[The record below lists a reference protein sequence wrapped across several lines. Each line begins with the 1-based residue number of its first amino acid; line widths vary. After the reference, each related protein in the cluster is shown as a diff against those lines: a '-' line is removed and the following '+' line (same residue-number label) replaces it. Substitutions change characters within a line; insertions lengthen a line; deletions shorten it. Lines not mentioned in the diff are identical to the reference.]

1 MQSMEMS
8 KMPNMHRIEKKH
20 AFTLVEIMVTMAIL
34 VVMMSFLFQYVIGA
48 QRIFTSSNR
57 QAVLFDDA
65 QIVLGLMENDLQNMV
80 VSNEPG
86 REIPMFYD
94 KGKYPPS
101 TGNTYHILM
110 MVTSGESSKLSD
122 SEEGTLVGYYLIIY
136 CYCEEDEKL
145 YRVAIDNKTALGE
158 TNLKPWNFFGLDF
171 IGNATTSEKQAIIA
185 KYASGMVTKMTSDY
199 ELMDAVSSFKIIP
212 LNSDD
217 FDSTSHFAKVRP
229 DAIKIELTLYDAEK
243 IADRLS
249 GLTDSAEDKKV
260 AKKLKEENSRL
271 FSKVIFFNDMR

>member
-1 MQSMEMS
+1 
-8 KMPNMHRIEKKH
+8 MPNMIRTAKKR

-65 QIVLGLMENDLQNMV
+65 QIVLGLMENDLQNMII
-80 VSNEPG
+80 SNEPG
-86 REIPMFYD
+86 REIPMFYN
-94 KGKYPPS
+94 KGEYSSK
-101 TGNTYHILM
+101 NYHILM
-110 MVTSGESSKLSD
+110 MVTSGESTKLDTSK
-122 SEEGTLVGYYLIIY
+122 EETLVGYYLVIY

-145 YRVAIDNKTALGE
+145 YRVAIDNKQALDE
-158 TNLKPWNFFGLDF
+158 TNLKPWSFFGLDF
-171 IGNATTSEKQAIIA
+171 VGETTAAERNALIA

-199 ELMDAVSSFKIIP
+199 ELMDAVSAFRIIP
-212 LNSDD
+212 LNNDD
-217 FDSTSHFAKVRP
+217 FVTSATALNKGIAKVRP
-229 DAIKIELTLYDAEK
+229 NAIKIELTLYDAEK

-249 GLTDSAEDKKV
+249 VLTNSEEDKKV
-260 AKKLKEENSRL
+260 AKKLKSENSRL

>member
-1 MQSMEMS
+1 MLN
-8 KMPNMHRIEKKH
+8 KNRTAKKR

-86 REIPMFYD
+86 REIPMFYE
-94 KGKYPPS
+94 KGTFSSK
-101 TGNTYHILM
+101 TYHILM
-110 MVTSGESSKLSD
+110 MVTSGESTKLD
-122 SEEGTLVGYYLIIY
+122 NSEEETLVGYYLVIY

-145 YRVAIDNKTALGE
+145 YRVAIDNKTALDE

-171 IGNATTSEKQAIIA
+171 VGDATAAERNALIA

-199 ELMDAVSSFKIIP
+199 ELMDAVSAFRIIP

-229 DAIKIELTLYDAEK
+229 DAIKVELTLYDAEK
-243 IADRLS
+243 VPKDLPDARQEEL
-249 GLTDSAEDKKV
+249 KK
-260 AKKLKEENSRL
+260 ENSRL

>member
-1 MQSMEMS
+1 
-8 KMPNMHRIEKKH
+8 MPNMHRIEKKH

-86 REIPMFYD
+86 REIPMFYN
-94 KGKYPPS
+94 KGPYTDDEGHTK
-101 TGNTYHILM
+101 TYHIIM
-110 MVTSGESSKLSD
+110 MVTSGESTKLNN
-122 SEEGTLVGYYLIIY
+122 SEEETLVGYYLVIY

-145 YRVAIDNKTALGE
+145 YRVAIDNEHALGP
-158 TNLKPWNFFGLDF
+158 TLDLKPWDFYGLDF
-171 IGNATTSEKQAIIA
+171 VGDATDTERNALII
-185 KYASGMVTKMTSDY
+185 KYASGMVKKMTSDY
-199 ELMDAVSSFKIIP
+199 ELMDAVSAFRIIP
-212 LNSDD
+212 LNNDD
-217 FDSTSHFAKVRP
+217 FVTSGANKGIAKVRP
-229 DAIKIELTLYDAEK
+229 NAIKIELTLYDAEK
-243 IADRLS
+243 VPKDLPDERQEEL
-249 GLTDSAEDKKV
+249 KK
-260 AKKLKEENSRL
+260 ENARL

>member
-1 MQSMEMS
+1 MLN
-8 KMPNMHRIEKKH
+8 KNRTAKKR

-86 REIPMFYD
+86 REIPMFYE
-94 KGKYPPS
+94 KGTFSSK
-101 TGNTYHILM
+101 TYHILM
-110 MVTSGESSKLSD
+110 MVTSGESTKLNN
-122 SEEGTLVGYYLIIY
+122 SEEETLVGYYLVIY

-145 YRVAIDNKTALGE
+145 YRVAIDNKHALGP
-158 TNLKPWNFFGLDF
+158 TLNLEPWDFFGLDF
-171 IGNATTSEKQAIIA
+171 IGDATTSEKQAIIA
-185 KYASGMVTKMTSDY
+185 KYASGIVTKMTSDY
-199 ELMDAVSSFKIIP
+199 ELMDAVSAFRIIP

-229 DAIKIELTLYDAEK
+229 DAIKVELTLYDAEK
-243 IADRLS
+243 VPKDLPDARQEEL
-249 GLTDSAEDKKV
+249 KK
-260 AKKLKEENSRL
+260 ENSRL

>member
-1 MQSMEMS
+1 
-8 KMPNMHRIEKKH
+8 MPKMHRIEKKR

-48 QRIFTSSNR
+48 QKIFTASNR

-86 REIPMFYD
+86 REIPMFYN
-94 KGKYPPS
+94 KGSY
-101 TGNTYHILM
+101 TDADGNNKTYHILM
-110 MVTSGESSKLSD
+110 IVTSGESTKLNN
-122 SEEGTLVGYYLIIY
+122 SEEVTLVGYYLVVY

-145 YRVAIDNKTALGE
+145 YRVAIDNKTALDE

-171 IGNATTSEKQAIIA
+171 VGNTTATERNALIT

-199 ELMDAVSSFKIIP
+199 ELMDAVSAFRIIP

-217 FDSTSHFAKVRP
+217 FDSSTHFAKVRP
-229 DAIKIELTLYDAEK
+229 NAIKIELTLYDAEK
-243 IADRLS
+243 VSKDLPDERQEEL
-249 GLTDSAEDKKV
+249 KK
-260 AKKLKEENSRL
+260 ENSRL

>member
-1 MQSMEMS
+1 
-8 KMPNMHRIEKKH
+8 MPNMIRTAKKR

-65 QIVLGLMENDLQNMV
+65 QIVLGLMENDLQNMII
-80 VSNEPG
+80 SNEPG
-86 REIPMFYD
+86 REIPMFYNKAPYTD
-94 KGKYPPS
+94 ADGISK
-101 TGNTYHILM
+101 TYHILM
-110 MVTSGESSKLSD
+110 MVTSGESTKLDTSK
-122 SEEGTLVGYYLIIY
+122 EETLVGYYLVIY

-145 YRVAIDNKTALGE
+145 YRVAIDNKQALDE
-158 TNLKPWNFFGLDF
+158 TNLKPWSFFGLDF
-171 IGNATTSEKQAIIA
+171 VGETTAAERNALIT

-199 ELMDAVSSFKIIP
+199 ELMDAVSAFRIIP
-212 LNSDD
+212 LNNDD
-217 FDSTSHFAKVRP
+217 FVTSATALNKGIAKVRP
-229 DAIKIELTLYDAEK
+229 NAIKIELTLYDAEK

-249 GLTDSAEDKKV
+249 VLTNSEEDKKV
-260 AKKLKEENSRL
+260 AKKLKSENSRL

>member
-1 MQSMEMS
+1 MLN
-8 KMPNMHRIEKKH
+8 KNRTAKKR

-86 REIPMFYD
+86 REIPMFYN
-94 KGKYPPS
+94 KAPYSGK
-101 TGNTYHILM
+101 NYHILM
-110 MVTSGESSKLSD
+110 MVTSGESSKLS
-122 SEEGTLVGYYLIIY
+122 SSNEETLVGYYLVIY

-145 YRVAIDNKTALGE
+145 YRVAIDNKTALDE
-158 TNLKPWNFFGLDF
+158 TNLKPWSFFGLDF
-171 IGNATTSEKQAIIA
+171 VGDATAAERNALIA
-185 KYASGMVTKMTSDY
+185 KYASSMVTKITSDD
-199 ELMDAVSSFKIIP
+199 EVIDAVSAFKIIP
-212 LNSDD
+212 LNNDD
-217 FDSTSHFAKVRP
+217 FVTTAGLNKGIAKVRP

-243 IADRLS
+243 IAERLS
-249 GLTDSAEDKKV
+249 VLTDSEDDKKV

>member
-1 MQSMEMS
+1 
-8 KMPNMHRIEKKH
+8 MPNMHRIEKKH

-86 REIPMFYD
+86 REIPMFD
-94 KGKYPPS
+94 REISISSK
-101 TGNTYHILM
+101 TYHILM
-110 MVTSGESSKLSD
+110 MVTSGESTKLSD
-122 SEEGTLVGYYLIIY
+122 SEEETLVGYYLVIY
-136 CYCEEDEKL
+136 CYSKDDEKL
-145 YRVAIDNKTALGE
+145 YRVAIDNKKALGDGDD
-158 TNLKPWNFFGLDF
+158 LKPWNFFGLDF
-171 IGNATTSEKQAIIA
+171 VGDVTASERNSLIT
-185 KYASGMVTKMTSDY
+185 KYANDILTKMTTNY
-199 ELMDAVSSFKIIP
+199 ELIDAVSEFKIIP
-212 LNSDD
+212 LNNDD
-217 FDSTSHFAKVRP
+217 FVTTGANKGIAKVRP

-243 IADRLS
+243 IPKDLPDERQKEL
-249 GLTDSAEDKKV
+249 KK
-260 AKKLKEENSRL
+260 ENARL

>member
-1 MQSMEMS
+1 MLN
-8 KMPNMHRIEKKH
+8 KNRTAKKR

-86 REIPMFYD
+86 REIPMFYNNGSYTD
-94 KGKYPPS
+94 AD
-101 TGNTYHILM
+101 GNSKTYHILM
-110 MVTSGESSKLSD
+110 MVTSGESTKLNN
-122 SEEGTLVGYYLIIY
+122 SEEETLVGYYLVIY

-145 YRVAIDNKTALGE
+145 YRVAIDNKTALDE

-171 IGNATTSEKQAIIA
+171 VGDATAAERNALIA

-199 ELMDAVSSFKIIP
+199 ELMDAVSAFRIIP
-212 LNSDD
+212 LNNDD
-217 FDSTSHFAKVRP
+217 FVTSGANKGIAKVRP

-243 IADRLS
+243 VSKDLPEDRQKEL
-249 GLTDSAEDKKV
+249 KK
-260 AKKLKEENSRL
+260 ENSRL

>member
-1 MQSMEMS
+1 
-8 KMPNMHRIEKKH
+8 MPNMHRIEKKH

-86 REIPMFYD
+86 KEIPMFYH
-94 KGKYPPS
+94 KGTYDSK
-101 TGNTYHILM
+101 TYHILM
-110 MVTSGESSKLSD
+110 MVTSGESSKLSSSD
-122 SEEGTLVGYYLIIY
+122 EETLVGYYLVVY
-136 CYCEEDEKL
+136 CYSEDDEKL
-145 YRVAIDNKTALGE
+145 YRVAIDNKHALGP
-158 TNLKPWNFFGLDF
+158 TLNLKPWDFYGLDF
-171 IGNATTSEKQAIIA
+171 IGDATTSEKQAIIA

-199 ELMDAVSSFKIIP
+199 EIMDAVSAFKIIP

-243 IADRLS
+243 VPKELPEDRQK
-249 GLTDSAEDKKV
+249 E
-260 AKKLKEENSRL
+260 LKAENSRL

>member
-1 MQSMEMS
+1 MLN
-8 KMPNMHRIEKKH
+8 KNRTAKKR

-86 REIPMFYD
+86 REIPMFYH
-94 KGKYPPS
+94 KGTYSSK
-101 TGNTYHILM
+101 TYHILM
-110 MVTSGESSKLSD
+110 MVTSGESTKLD
-122 SEEGTLVGYYLIIY
+122 NSEEETLVGYYLVIY
-136 CYCEEDEKL
+136 CYSEDDEKL
-145 YRVAIDNKTALGE
+145 YRVAIDNKQALDE
-158 TNLKPWNFFGLDF
+158 TNLKPWSFFGLDF
-171 IGNATTSEKQAIIA
+171 VGETTAAERNALIT

-199 ELMDAVSSFKIIP
+199 ELMDAVSAFRIIP
-212 LNSDD
+212 LNNDD
-217 FDSTSHFAKVRP
+217 FVTSGANKGIAKVRP

-243 IADRLS
+243 VSKDLPNDRQEEL
-249 GLTDSAEDKKV
+249 KK
-260 AKKLKEENSRL
+260 ENSRL

>member
-1 MQSMEMS
+1 
-8 KMPNMHRIEKKH
+8 MPNMHRIEKKH

-86 REIPMFYD
+86 REIPMFYEKGTTSD
-94 KGKYPPS
+94 K
-101 TGNTYHILM
+101 TYHILM
-110 MVTSGESSKLSD
+110 MVTSSESTKLD
-122 SEEGTLVGYYLIIY
+122 NSEEETLVGYYLVIY

-145 YRVAIDNKTALGE
+145 YRVAIDNKKALGDGDD
-158 TNLKPWNFFGLDF
+158 LKPWNFFGLDF
-171 IGNATTSEKQAIIA
+171 VGDATAAERNALIT
-185 KYASGMVTKMTSDY
+185 KYASSMVTKMTSDY
-199 ELMDAVSSFKIIP
+199 ELMDAVSAFRIIP
-212 LNSDD
+212 LNNDD
-217 FDSTSHFAKVRP
+217 FVTSGANKGIAKVRP

>member
-1 MQSMEMS
+1 MLN
-8 KMPNMHRIEKKH
+8 KNRTAKKR

-86 REIPMFYD
+86 REIPMFYE
-94 KGKYPPS
+94 KGTFSSK
-101 TGNTYHILM
+101 TYHILM
-110 MVTSGESSKLSD
+110 MVTSGESTKLD
-122 SEEGTLVGYYLIIY
+122 NSEEETLVGYYLVIY

-145 YRVAIDNKTALGE
+145 YRVAIDNKHALGP
-158 TNLKPWNFFGLDF
+158 TINLTPWDFYGLDF
-171 IGNATTSEKQAIIA
+171 IGDATTSEKQAIIA
-185 KYASGMVTKMTSDY
+185 KYASGIVTKMTSDY
-199 ELMDAVSSFKIIP
+199 ELMDAVSAFRIIP

-229 DAIKIELTLYDAEK
+229 DAIKVELTLYDAEK
-243 IADRLS
+243 VSKDLPDARQEEL
-249 GLTDSAEDKKV
+249 KK
-260 AKKLKEENSRL
+260 ENSRL

>member
-1 MQSMEMS
+1 MLN
-8 KMPNMHRIEKKH
+8 KNRTAKKR

-86 REIPMFYD
+86 KEIPMFYH
-94 KGKYPPS
+94 KGTYDSK
-101 TGNTYHILM
+101 TYHILM
-110 MVTSGESSKLSD
+110 MVTSGESSKLSSSD
-122 SEEGTLVGYYLIIY
+122 EETLVGYYLVVY
-136 CYCEEDEKL
+136 CYSEDDEKL
-145 YRVAIDNKTALGE
+145 YRVAIDNKHALGP
-158 TNLKPWNFFGLDF
+158 TLNLKPWDFYGLDF
-171 IGNATTSEKQAIIA
+171 IGDATTSEKQAIIA

-199 ELMDAVSSFKIIP
+199 EIMDAVSAFKIIP

-243 IADRLS
+243 VPKELPEDRQK
-249 GLTDSAEDKKV
+249 E
-260 AKKLKEENSRL
+260 LKAENSRL

>member
-1 MQSMEMS
+1 MLN
-8 KMPNMHRIEKKH
+8 KNRTAKKR

-86 REIPMFYD
+86 REIPMFYH
-94 KGKYPPS
+94 KGTYSGKK
-101 TGNTYHILM
+101 YHILM
-110 MVTSGESSKLSD
+110 VVTSGESSKLS
-122 SEEGTLVGYYLIIY
+122 SSNEETLVGYYLVVY
-136 CYCEEDEKL
+136 CYSEEDEKL
-145 YRVAIDNKTALGE
+145 YRVAIDNKDALGE

-171 IGNATTSEKQAIIA
+171 IGDATTSEKQAIIA

-199 ELMDAVSSFKIIP
+199 EIMDAVSAFRIIP

-217 FDSTSHFAKVRP
+217 FDSSSHFAKVRP
-229 DAIKIELTLYDAEK
+229 DAIKLELTLYDAEK
-243 IADRLS
+243 IAERLS
-249 GLTDSAEDKKV
+249 GLTDSDGDKKI

>member
-1 MQSMEMS
+1 MLN
-8 KMPNMHRIEKKH
+8 KNRTAKKR

-86 REIPMFYD
+86 REIPMFYE
-94 KGKYPPS
+94 KGTFSSK
-101 TGNTYHILM
+101 TYHILM
-110 MVTSGESSKLSD
+110 MVTSGESTKLD
-122 SEEGTLVGYYLIIY
+122 NSEEETLVGYYLVIY

-145 YRVAIDNKTALGE
+145 YRVAIDNKTALDE
-158 TNLKPWNFFGLDF
+158 TNLKPWNFYGLDF
-171 IGNATTSEKQAIIA
+171 VGDATAAERNALIA

-199 ELMDAVSSFKIIP
+199 ELMDAVSAFRIIP
-212 LNSDD
+212 LNNDD
-217 FDSTSHFAKVRP
+217 FINTGFNKGIAKVRP
-229 DAIKIELTLYDAEK
+229 NAIKIELTLYDAEK
-243 IADRLS
+243 VSKDLPEDRQKEL
-249 GLTDSAEDKKV
+249 KK
-260 AKKLKEENSRL
+260 ENSRL

>member
-1 MQSMEMS
+1 MLN
-8 KMPNMHRIEKKH
+8 KNRTAKKR

-86 REIPMFYD
+86 KEIPMFYH
-94 KGKYPPS
+94 KGTYDSK
-101 TGNTYHILM
+101 TYHILM
-110 MVTSGESSKLSD
+110 MVTSGESSKLSSSD
-122 SEEGTLVGYYLIIY
+122 EETLVGYYLVVY
-136 CYCEEDEKL
+136 CYSEDDEKL
-145 YRVAIDNKTALGE
+145 YRVAIDNKNALGP
-158 TNLKPWNFFGLDF
+158 TLNLKPWDFYGLDF
-171 IGNATTSEKQAIIA
+171 IGDATTSEKQAIIA

-199 ELMDAVSSFKIIP
+199 EIMDAVSSFKIIP

-217 FDSTSHFAKVRP
+217 FDSSSHFAKVRP

-243 IADRLS
+243 VPKELPEDRQK
-249 GLTDSAEDKKV
+249 E
-260 AKKLKEENSRL
+260 LKAENSRL

>member
-1 MQSMEMS
+1 MLN
-8 KMPNMHRIEKKH
+8 KNRTAKKR

-86 REIPMFYD
+86 REIPMFYNNGSYTD
-94 KGKYPPS
+94 AD
-101 TGNTYHILM
+101 GNSKTYHILM
-110 MVTSGESSKLSD
+110 MVTSGESTKPNN
-122 SEEGTLVGYYLIIY
+122 SEEETLVGYYLVIY

-145 YRVAIDNKTALGE
+145 YRVAIDNKDALDITGGV
-158 TNLKPWNFFGLDF
+158 KPWDFFGLDY
-171 IGNATTSEKQAIIA
+171 IGSGTNSERSAIISR
-185 KYASGMVTKMTSDY
+185 YATNMVKKMTSDY
-199 ELMDAVSSFKIIP
+199 ELMDAVSAFKIIP

-217 FDSTSHFAKVRP
+217 FDSLTHFAKVRP

-243 IADRLS
+243 VSKDLPEDRQKEL
-249 GLTDSAEDKKV
+249 KK
-260 AKKLKEENSRL
+260 ENSRL

>member
-1 MQSMEMS
+1 MLN
-8 KMPNMHRIEKKH
+8 KNRTAKKR

-86 REIPMFYD
+86 REIPMFYH
-94 KGKYPPS
+94 KGTYDSK
-101 TGNTYHILM
+101 TYHLLM
-110 MVTSGESSKLSD
+110 MVTSGESSKLSSSD
-122 SEEGTLVGYYLIIY
+122 EETLVGYYLVVY
-136 CYCEEDEKL
+136 CYSEKDEKL
-145 YRVAIDNKTALGE
+145 YRVAIDNKHALGP
-158 TNLKPWNFFGLDF
+158 TLNLKPWDFFGLDF
-171 IGNATTSEKQAIIA
+171 IGDATTSEKQAIIA
-185 KYASGMVTKMTSDY
+185 KYASGVVTKMTSDY
-199 ELMDAVSSFKIIP
+199 EIMDAVSSFKIIP

-217 FDSTSHFAKVRP
+217 FDSSSHFAKVRP
-229 DAIKIELTLYDAEK
+229 DAIKLELTLYDAEK
-243 IADRLS
+243 VPKELPEDRQK
-249 GLTDSAEDKKV
+249 E
-260 AKKLKEENSRL
+260 LKAENSRL

>member
-1 MQSMEMS
+1 MLN
-8 KMPNMHRIEKKH
+8 KNRTAKKR

-86 REIPMFYD
+86 REIPIFYH
-94 KGKYPPS
+94 KGTYDSK
-101 TGNTYHILM
+101 TYHILM

-122 SEEGTLVGYYLIIY
+122 SEEETLVGYYLVVY
-136 CYCEEDEKL
+136 CYSEDDEKL
-145 YRVAIDNKTALGE
+145 YRVAIDNKHALGP
-158 TNLKPWNFFGLDF
+158 TLNLNPWDFYGLDF
-171 IGNATTSEKQAIIA
+171 IGDATTSEKQAIIA
-185 KYASGMVTKMTSDY
+185 KYASGIVTKMTSDY
-199 ELMDAVSSFKIIP
+199 EIMDAVSAFKIIP

-217 FDSTSHFAKVRP
+217 FDSSSHFAKVRP

-243 IADRLS
+243 VSKDLPDDRQQEL
-249 GLTDSAEDKKV
+249 KK
-260 AKKLKEENSRL
+260 ENSRM